1 MSANDIFYYSSSFAV
16 IVAVIA
22 FVYLV
27 GQLTLTL
34 KSLRRIIDD
43 IGDTTADITAFR
55 QTVKKGFSIFGSLFG
70 QTFARGGVNYGKR
83 RKRG

>member
-1 MSANDIFYYSSSFAV
+1 MHAKDIFYYSSSLAV
-16 IVAVIA
+16 LVAVIA
-22 FVYLV
+22 FVYIV

-55 QTVKKGFSIFGSLFG
+55 QTVIKGLSIFGSLFG
-70 QTFARGGVNYGKR
+70 QTITRGGVIYGKKK
-83 RKRG
+83 KRS